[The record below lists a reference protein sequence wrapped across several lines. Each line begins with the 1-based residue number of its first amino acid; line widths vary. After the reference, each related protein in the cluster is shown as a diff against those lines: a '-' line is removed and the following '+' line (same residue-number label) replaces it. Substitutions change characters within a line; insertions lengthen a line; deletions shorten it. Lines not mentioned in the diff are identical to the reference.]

1 MEIKNICFD
10 TLCGDIFVDVNDD
23 FYIINF
29 PSYSLN
35 EINVTDEMTKA
46 IGVKPVAAYI
56 DRDLMLI
63 VESESELRN
72 LKINQE
78 VLKKSGRTCNCGNS
92 KIFA

>member
-1 MEIKNICFD
+1 M
-10 TLCGDIFVDVNDD
+10 CGDIFVDVNDD

-56 DRDLMLI
+56 NRDLMLI
-63 VESESELRN
+63 VESESEVRN
-72 LKINQE
+72 LKINQK
-78 VLKKSGRTCNCGNS
+78 VLKNLDGLATVVTVKFLH
-92 KIFA
+92 KISCDEI